1 MASASVEEITK
12 ELQRSEGNLRQAAK
26 RLGISREWLHA
37 LVVRNGLWPVVNKA
51 REERVKGTQRNEL
64 ISRAR
69 RVLKG

>member
-1 MASASVEEITK
+1 MSASIEDITR
-12 ELQRSEGNLRQAAK
+12 ELQRCEGNLRQAAA

-37 LVVRNGLWPVVNKA
+37 LVEKNQLWPVVNKA
-51 REERVKGTQRNEL
+51 REERVKGTQRNPL